1 MVTKSNYNCYQTLN
15 KDKMKKAA
23 ITKGLQTNFGVLLQV
38 LETLPEG
45 QLSKPLAPGKWSIGQ
60 HAKHLL
66 LSAQPVTKGM
76 QLPKPALL
84 NAFGTRGDRPE
95 QSEEEL
101 VKIYLSVLAGGVKAP
116 PKFTPEEV
124 TEAQKTDLV
133 ADLKQELND
142 LTTTVDQWDE
152 TDLSEYVM
160 PHPALGVL
168 TIREMLMFTVYH
180 TQHHTLA
187 MQGKEQGSVFDRG

>member
-1 MVTKSNYNCYQTLN
+1 
-15 KDKMKKAA
+15 MKKAA
-23 ITKGLQTNFGVLLQV
+23 IIQGLQTNFGTLFHV

-45 QLSKPLAPGKWSIGQ
+45 QLSQPLAPGKWSIGQ

-66 LSAQPVTKGM
+66 LSTQPVTKGM

-84 NAFGTRGDRPE
+84 NAFGTRSERPE

-101 VKIYLSVLAGGVKAP
+101 VKVYLGALAGGVKAP

-124 TEAQKTDLV
+124 TEAQKANLV

-142 LTTTVDQWDE
+142 LTSTVDQWDE

-160 PHPALGVL
+160 PHPALGAL

-187 MQGKEQGSVFDRG
+187 MQGKEQSFAKPE

>member
-1 MVTKSNYNCYQTLN
+1 
-15 KDKMKKAA
+15 MKKAA
-23 ITKGLQTNFGVLLQV
+23 IIQGLQTNFGTLFQV

-45 QLSKPLAPGKWSIGQ
+45 QLSQPLAPGKWSIGQ

-84 NAFGTRGDRPE
+84 NAFGTRGERLE
-95 QSEEEL
+95 RSEEEL
-101 VKIYLSVLAGGVKAP
+101 VKVYRSALAGGVKAP
-116 PKFTPEEV
+116 PKFTPEEL
-124 TEAQKTDLV
+124 TEAQKAGLV

-142 LTTTVDQWDE
+142 LTSTIDQWSE

-168 TIREMLMFTVYH
+168 TIREMLIFTVYH

-187 MQGKEQGSVFDRG
+187 MQVKEQGTAFDRG